1 MAVAIW
7 DHLPEPSELLE
18 RRLANGWRPRTT
30 PTVAGNVVLGFAS
43 CLVKTPSELELDR
56 CRTRPT

>member
-18 RRLANGWRPRTT
+18 RRLSNGWRPRAT
-30 PTVAGNVVLGFAS
+30 PTVDGNIVLGYAS
-43 CLVKTPSELELDR
+43 CLVEPAPNWSQDR
-56 CRTRPT
+56 